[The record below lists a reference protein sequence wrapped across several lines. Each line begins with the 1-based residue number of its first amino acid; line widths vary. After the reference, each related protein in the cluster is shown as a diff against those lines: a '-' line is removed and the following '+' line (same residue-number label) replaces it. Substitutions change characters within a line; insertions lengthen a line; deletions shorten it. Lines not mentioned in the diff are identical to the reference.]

1 MTKDIRKTIW
11 ILLNKLKIGGPI
23 QLMLTGGLVDDGWF
37 NSFSSK
43 QAVDKYN
50 NPIPW
55 CTYSFIKFIDKRLK
69 KNFRVFE
76 FGSGNSTLWYA
87 SRVGE
92 IISLENDKNWYDII
106 QKELP
111 ANARIIYQTL
121 EYNSEYSQTANKQE
135 KKFQLII
142 VDGRDRVNCIK
153 NSISALTTD
162 GIIVFDNSDLPQYK
176 EGVDFLISNGF
187 KKLDFIGLSPVT
199 PHNNCTSVF
208 YKPNNCLEI

>member
-23 QLMLTGGLVDDGWF
+23 QLMLTGGLLDDGWF
-37 NSFSSK
+37 NSFSCK

-92 IISLENDKNWYDII
+92 IISLENDKNWYDVI

-135 KKFQLII
+135 KKFQIEIL
-142 VDGRDRVNCIK
+142 
-153 NSISALTTD
+153 
-162 GIIVFDNSDLPQYK
+162 
-176 EGVDFLISNGF
+176 F
-187 KKLDFIGLSPVT
+187 KMNVA
-199 PHNNCTSVF
+199 N
-208 YKPNNCLEI
+208 